1 MRRRPRA
8 AHRKAEGGRP
18 KPKPAPAKAGK
29 APLRPLAPPR
39 ADLSKIRHDLRTPI
53 NHILGYCE
61 MLQEDQHLPADFAPD
76 LAKIH
81 AGGKQLLALIADYF
95 DEETFETMRGDVQ
108 RLCHDL
114 RTPVNQIIGYSE
126 MLQELAEDLSCAKH
140 IPDLKKIREAASLW
154 LGLMEEHLLPAQAA
168 AGSDPAPAIA
178 ATGATLLP
186 PGITFQAPAGRVQG
200 PEGSAEGRL
209 LVVDDD
215 ESNRDML
222 GRRLRR
228 YGYAVETAASG
239 VDALRLLRAN
249 PFDLVL
255 LDLIMSGLDGY
266 QVLAKMKADPALREI
281 PVIMLSSL
289 DQETGIARCIEAG
302 AEDYITKPFSPVFLR
317 ARIEASLEK
326 KCLRDKERQTYNALV
341 ASEKR
346 LADELA
352 EAAIFVKSLLPAPL
366 DDRLKVQW
374 RFQPSAE
381 LGGDAFGY
389 HWMGGDQMAIYL
401 LDVSGHG
408 VGAALL
414 SVSVLNLIRAE
425 SLPGADFRDPASVL
439 RHLNRVFQMDR
450 HNNLIFTIWYGVFD
464 TATRQLSYAS
474 GGHPPA
480 VLLEPAQETPFRAN
494 ELSTRGPLLG
504 MDPAAEFRSESRT
517 VAPGSRV
524 FVFSDGAYE
533 IAGPDGKTHQ
543 LQDLIQQL
551 LQPASAGASK
561 LDAIVAWAMSTRG
574 AAALED
580 DLSLMELQF

>member
-1 MRRRPRA
+1 MRRA
-8 AHRKAEGGRP
+8 AKAAPAKTKAGRP
-18 KPKPAPAKAGK
+18 KSPPPKAGHTPPRQP
-29 APLRPLAPPR
+29 APR

-140 IPDLKKIREAASLW
+140 IPDLKKIRQAASLW
-154 LGLMEEHLLPAQAA
+154 LGLMEEHLLPPSSAT
-168 AGSDPAPAIA
+168 GSDLAPAS
-178 ATGATLLP
+178 TGTGSTLLP
-186 PGITFQAPAGRVQG
+186 PGITFQAPAGRIQAR
-200 PEGSAEGRL
+200 EESAEGRL

-228 YGYAVETAASG
+228 YGYGVEVAASG

-266 QVLAKMKADPALREI
+266 QVLVKMKADPVLREI

-289 DQETGIARCIEAG
+289 DQEAGIARCIEAG

-346 LADELA
+346 LAAELA
-352 EAAIFVKSLLPAPL
+352 EAAVYVKSLLPAPL
-366 DDRLKVQW
+366 EEDRLKVQW
-374 RFQPSAE
+374 GFQPSAE

-389 HWMGGDQMAIYL
+389 HWLAPDQMAIYL

-414 SVSVLNLIRAE
+414 SVSVLNVIRAE
-425 SLPGADFRDPASVL
+425 SLAGADFRDPASVL
-439 RHLNRVFQMDR
+439 RQLNRVFQMDR

-464 TATRQLSYAS
+464 AVTGQLTYAS

-480 VLLEPAQETPFRAN
+480 VLLEPAQDMPFRAH

-504 MDPAAEFRSESRT
+504 IDPAAEFRSDSRS
-517 VAPGSRV
+517 VAPGGRL

-533 IAGPDGKTHQ
+533 ISGPDGKMRQ
-543 LQDLIQQL
+543 LHDLIQQL
-551 LQPASAGASK
+551 LLPPTAGVSKIDEIVGWARSAHGG
-561 LDAIVAWAMSTRG
+561 T
-574 AAALED
+574 ALED
-580 DLSLMELQF
+580 DLSVMELQF